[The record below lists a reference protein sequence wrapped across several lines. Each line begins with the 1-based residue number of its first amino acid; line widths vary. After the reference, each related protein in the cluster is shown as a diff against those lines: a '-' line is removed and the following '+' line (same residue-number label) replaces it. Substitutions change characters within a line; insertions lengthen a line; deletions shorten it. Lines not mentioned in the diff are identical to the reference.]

1 MFRWLKR
8 LFGYEISLNRVH
20 DRFTVRE
27 GNERI
32 EIRVDSDP
40 RLMVTRIRNANEKIL
55 EAQKDGTDEDRE
67 QAARIFA
74 EAIMCKEQTDRLL
87 AFYNGDYSC
96 MMTVCGLYFEKRL
109 SAKITKAQKK
119 LK

>member
-40 RLMVTRIRNANEKIL
+40 RLMVWEVCF
-55 EAQKDGTDEDRE
+55 Q
-67 QAARIFA
+67 IFM
-74 EAIMCKEQTDRLL
+74 ESPHC
-87 AFYNGDYSC
+87 SP
-96 MMTVCGLYFEKRL
+96 
-109 SAKITKAQKK
+109 
-119 LK
+119 